1 MYFDFLEVANQE
13 AFLIYILAIIR
24 LYVVLIHLLPQDN
37 KVLLVWGLRVSL
49 IPWEVKIIKVSI
61 VKDILIP
68 SSECLGPV
76 LSRLLTR

>member
-37 KVLLVWGLRVSL
+37 EVLLV
-49 IPWEVKIIKVSI
+49 
-61 VKDILIP
+61 
-68 SSECLGPV
+68 
-76 LSRLLTR
+76 